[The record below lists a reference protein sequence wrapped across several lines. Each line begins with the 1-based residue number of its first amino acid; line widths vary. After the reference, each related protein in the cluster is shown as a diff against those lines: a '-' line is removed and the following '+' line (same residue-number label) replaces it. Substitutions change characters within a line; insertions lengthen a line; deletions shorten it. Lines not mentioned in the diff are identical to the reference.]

1 MKTVITSEKIELP
14 PGAVLKLLG
23 NWQEYQ
29 RMVLQLGDRSI
40 PRIKYRYQSMEEMQ
54 AYFPWW

>member
-1 MKTVITSEKIELP
+1 MDTVITSEKIELP

-23 NWQEYQ
+23 DWQDYE

-40 PRIKYRYQSMEEMQ
+40 PRIKYRQSEGRKN
-54 AYFPWW
+54 